1 MFSARNLHQSER
13 HGSDRHSNVT
23 ISPETAA
30 DLRRAGYHDGERLP
44 RLGHHWA
51 NQPSSVFGRMMRWRS
66 KSRSKRQGR
75 N

>member
-1 MFSARNLHQSER
+1 MFSARNLHL
-13 HGSDRHSNVT
+13 SDRHHDVT

-30 DLRRAGYHDGERLP
+30 DLRRAGYHDGERQP

-51 NQPSSVFGRMMRWRS
+51 NQPSSVFGRTLRWRG
-66 KSRSKRQGR
+66 KRQSK